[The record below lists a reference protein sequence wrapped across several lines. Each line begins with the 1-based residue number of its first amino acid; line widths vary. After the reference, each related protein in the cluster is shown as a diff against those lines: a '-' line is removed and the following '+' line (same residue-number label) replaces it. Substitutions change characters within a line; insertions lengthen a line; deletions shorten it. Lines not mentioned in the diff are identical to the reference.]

1 MVQPLR
7 LLCSLLLLASVSLWA
22 RLQFAPETLDL
33 TTYLPKAPILLRA
46 EILSVSDPPR
56 SPFRQT
62 YVATARLRVTRW
74 YHGTPP
80 PAVELRFA
88 MQGIRMINGHNCF
101 EFPPGTHWLIL
112 AKERDSALE
121 LIDDCYGAFRVSP
134 ELGPVH
140 PDPITQLEADFTAG
154 LSSPDPKHRILSL
167 QRLANLHM
175 PISRPALHQVI
186 AHGEPDETIWAAY
199 AALRTGDISVI
210 PTVRGVLEK
219 QPPNWPSGVLA
230 GELSRIKD
238 PAAIPALTEIA
249 WSQSNA
255 AKASAITA
263 LGNMPTATSAV
274 PAITANLNSED
285 EYVRRA
291 ARRAFAKLTNTPEP

>member
-1 MVQPLR
+1 MR
-7 LLCSLLLLASVSLWA
+7 FLCALPVLASLALWA
-22 RLQFAPETLDL
+22 RLQMAPEQLDL

-46 EILSVSDPPR
+46 EILSVSSPPH

-62 YVATARLRVTRW
+62 DVATARLRVTRW

-88 MQGIRMINGHNCF
+88 MKGVPTINGHNCF
-101 EFPPGTHWLIL
+101 GFPPGTHWLIL

-134 ELGPVH
+134 ELGAVQL
-140 PDPITQLEADFTAG
+140 DPMTQLEADFSAG
-154 LSSPDPKHRILSL
+154 LASTDRKHRILSL
-167 QRLANLHM
+167 QRLANLHLA
-175 PISRPALHQVI
+175 ISRPALHQVI
-186 AHGEPDETIWAAY
+186 ARGEPEETLWAAY

-219 QPPNWPSGVLA
+219 EPRNWPMGVLA

-249 WSQSNA
+249 WSQSDA

-263 LGNMPTATSAV
+263 LGNIPSATSAL
-274 PAITANLNSED
+274 PAITANLNSDNESI
-285 EYVRRA
+285 RRA
-291 ARRAFAKLTNTPEP
+291 ARRAIAQLTNTPEPQ